1 MAPELIGIIG
11 IILLLILFL
20 LKVPV
25 AISLLVVGIVGY
37 ALIRDFGTGLLQL
50 GTATFDTASSYS
62 LSVIPLFILMGMFLS
77 YSGLGRDLF
86 KAVDSW
92 VGHIKGGL
100 AIATIGTSAIF
111 SSISGSVNATTATMA
126 RIALPEMEK
135 YNYKSSL
142 STSAIAAGG
151 TLGVLI
157 PPSVLLILYGVLTG
171 EVIGALLIAGIIP
184 GILQVL
190 IFGITIFILVK
201 KNPDLAPARVI
212 KATYRER
219 LKASKDVIPFLI
231 IFIISI
237 GGIYLGVFT
246 PTEAAAVG
254 AFGAFVFS
262 FVSRRLNVKKLFKA
276 LDESVRL
283 TAMIFLI
290 LIGTTVFSQFLSI
303 SRIPVKLTSY
313 IGSLTINPY
322 IILTL
327 ILIVYLILGLFLEG
341 LSIFVLTLPIVY
353 PIITDLG
360 FDGLWFGIIM
370 VMVTNIGL
378 LTPPLG
384 LNIFIIKGVAQH
396 IPISAIFRG
405 VTPMVIAML
414 ISVVIVII
422 FPELITILPDYMREK
437 P

>member
-1 MAPELIGIIG
+1 MTPELIGVLG
-11 IILLLILFL
+11 IILLLIFFM
-20 LKVPV
+20 LKIPV
-25 AISLLVVGIVGY
+25 AIGLLTVGIIGY
-37 ALIRDFGTGLLQL
+37 SAIRGIKTGLLQL

-62 LSVIPLFILMGMFLS
+62 LSVIPLFILMGMLLS

-86 KAVDSW
+86 QSVDSW

-246 PTEAAAVG
+246 
-254 AFGAFVFS
+254 
-262 FVSRRLNVKKLFKA
+262 
-276 LDESVRL
+276 
-283 TAMIFLI
+283 
-290 LIGTTVFSQFLSI
+290 
-303 SRIPVKLTSY
+303 
-313 IGSLTINPY
+313 
-322 IILTL
+322 
-327 ILIVYLILGLFLEG
+327 
-341 LSIFVLTLPIVY
+341 
-353 PIITDLG
+353 
-360 FDGLWFGIIM
+360 
-370 VMVTNIGL
+370 
-378 LTPPLG
+378 
-384 LNIFIIKGVAQH
+384 
-396 IPISAIFRG
+396 
-405 VTPMVIAML
+405 
-414 ISVVIVII
+414 
-422 FPELITILPDYMREK
+422 
-437 P
+437 